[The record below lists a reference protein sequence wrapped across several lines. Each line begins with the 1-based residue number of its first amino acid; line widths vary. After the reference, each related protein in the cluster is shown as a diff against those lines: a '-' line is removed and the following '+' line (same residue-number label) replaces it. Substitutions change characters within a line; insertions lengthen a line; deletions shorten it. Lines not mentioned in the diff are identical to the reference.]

1 MTYFIEDIDKILN
14 FSSWSNRKKID
25 QLLEIDA
32 TMYMGLGIDST
43 KTERDDTKKKSRKI
57 YRAIKTLDN
66 YWGGLMLR
74 EQ

>member
-1 MTYFIEDIDKILN
+1 MTYSVEDIQKILN
-14 FSSWSNRKKID
+14 FSSWNNRKKID
-25 QLLEIDA
+25 KLLEIDA
-32 TMYMGLGIDST
+32 TMYMGLGKDST
-43 KTERDDTKKKSRKI
+43 KSERDDTKKKSRKI